1 MKRIT
6 TVVVLATMT
15 MFGTVAAGGP
25 PSHEEKKSV
34 SKDQYRILIRQ
45 CRYADTTK
53 EQEECRARVEE
64 KYEVGPRPAT
74 DLDCRTYSGVTVC
87 GVLKL
92 NDREQQCVRESV
104 DSGLSYRR
112 AEVECY
118 AFY

>member
-25 PSHEEKKSV
+25 PGQEEKQSV
-34 SKDQYRILIRQ
+34 SKDQYRILTRQ

-53 EQEECRARVEE
+53 AQEECRARVEE
-64 KYEVGPRPAT
+64 KYVIGQRAP

-87 GVLKL
+87 GVLYL
-92 NDREQQCVRESV
+92 SDREKQCVRESV
-104 DSGLSYRR
+104 DSGLTYRR
-112 AEVECY
+112 SEVECY